1 MNPCGTTRRLRAL
14 VAIGW
19 DTTTL
24 AQQLG
29 WPERLT
35 TAVINGDTNPPKRSH
50 HPVAHLYDRLSMTPG
65 PNQAA
70 RQHAQQHGWA
80 PPLAWDD
87 HHLDNPTGTP
97 ADGWQRHTPKPT
109 FTARYAEWR
118 ELGYTDLEITRRFN
132 IRADTLATML
142 YRAGLPVTP
151 QLAEASHQR
160 KHRGRAYA

>member
-1 MNPCGTTRRLRAL
+1 MNRCGTTRRLQAL

-19 DTTTL
+19 DTEHL

-29 WPERLT
+29 WPERLL
-35 TAVINGDTNPPKRSH
+35 TAVLDGSQPPAHSH
-50 HPVAHLYDRLSMTPG
+50 HPVTNLYDRLSMTPG
-65 PNQAA
+65 SSDQA
-70 RQHAQQHGWA
+70 RQHAHTHGWA

-87 HHLDNPTGTP
+87 EHLDQPDGAP
-97 ADGWQRHTPKPT
+97 ADGWQRHTPKQP

-118 ELGYTDLEITRRFN
+118 QLGYTDLEITRRFN

-160 KHRGRAYA
+160 KHRGRVNA

>member
-1 MNPCGTTRRLRAL
+1 MNRCGTTRRLQAL

-19 DTTTL
+19 DTEHL
-24 AQQLG
+24 ASQLG
-29 WPERLT
+29 WTPNCL
-35 TAVINGDTNPPKRSH
+35 TAVLNGSNPPNGTH
-50 HPVAHLYDRLSMTPG
+50 HPVATLYDRLSMTPG
-65 PNQAA
+65 PNPDA
-70 RQHAQQHGWA
+70 RTHAQQHGWA

-87 HHLDNPTGTP
+87 DDLDNPTGTP
-97 ADGWQRHTPKPT
+97 ADGWQRHTPKQP

-118 ELGYTDLEITRRFN
+118 QLGYTDLEITRRFN

>member
-1 MNPCGTTRRLRAL
+1 MNPCGTTRRLQAL
-14 VAIGW
+14 TAIGW
-19 DTTTL
+19 PAEHL
-24 AQQLG
+24 AHELG
-29 WPERLT
+29 WTRAKLDNT
-35 TAVINGDTNPPKRSH
+35 LNGQPPNGSH
-50 HPVAHLYDRLSMTPG
+50 HRVATLYDRLSMTPG

-87 HHLDNPTGTP
+87 EHLDQPDGTP

-118 ELGYTDLEITRRFN
+118 ELGYSDLEITRRFN
-132 IRADTLATML
+132 IRPDTLATML